1 MKRFLI
7 SLVCMALGFAII
19 KYREAL
25 YRFTG
30 PNAWAE
36 RWLGSGGTFN
46 LYILIGSGVV
56 IASILYLFGV
66 LDGLTE
72 AVFGRLF

>member
-1 MKRFLI
+1 
-7 SLVCMALGFAII
+7 MAMGFAFI

-46 LYILIGSGVV
+46 LYILIGSGMV
-56 IASILYLFGV
+56 IGAILYLFGV
-66 LDGLTE
+66 LDSLTQ